1 MEKSFRGKS
10 IKLFVLTENEL
21 KDFKIIELSNWVGKA
36 YIGERKHLKII
47 SSIEDLKNPAVYYL
61 ISLQSENNQKKL
73 YIGEA
78 DDATVRLKQ
87 QAAKEWWDIFIAFI
101 SKDTNLTKS
110 HVRYLEKMS
119 YDLVLDNPTTID
131 LMNNSCPPGSKLPVS
146 EISDMETFHSN
157 IIFVLSNLGIIDFTK
172 LSATDPILTN
182 SEIFYI
188 NLTSDRVDNNGQQLQ
203 DKMVITENGFRLLK
217 NSFIE
222 VEERESFKKHNYYS
236 LRKKLEKENYFDKSE
251 HIGCLILNKD
261 VDFKSASAAAAIVK
275 NRATNGQTEWKTNK
289 GVSLSKFLL
298 DE

>member
-1 MEKSFRGKS
+1 MTGSFRGKS
-10 IKLFVLTENEL
+10 IKLFVLTENDL

-36 YIGERKHLKII
+36 YIGERKHLKIVGN
-47 SSIEDLKNPAVYYL
+47 IEDLKNPAVYYL
-61 ISLQSENNQKKL
+61 ISTQNENNQKKL

-87 QAAKEWWDIFIAFI
+87 QAAKEWWDLFIVFI

-110 HVRYLEKMS
+110 HVRFLEKMS
-119 YDLVLDNPTTID
+119 YDLILDNPTTID

-157 IIFVLSNLGIIDFTK
+157 IIFILSNLGIIDFTR
-172 LSATDPILTN
+172 LSSTDPIITKKD
-182 SEIFYI
+182 IFYI
-188 NLTSDRVDNNGQQLQ
+188 NLTSNRVDGNGKQLQ
-203 DKMVITENGFRLLK
+203 GRMVITENGYRLLK

-222 VEERESFKKHNYYS
+222 IEERESFKRHNYYS
-236 LRKKLEKENYFDKSE
+236 LRKKLEKENYFNKSE
-251 HIGCLILNKD
+251 YDGCLILNKD

-275 NRATNGQTEWKTNK
+275 NRATNGQTEWKTVD
-289 GVSLSKFLL
+289 GLSLSKYLL